1 MTETSDSEIVS
12 TRQQRIAQLAKQMPQ
27 KGLTSLNQHLD
38 LAWLRE
44 AYRRTRKDG
53 AVGVDGQTA
62 ADYEKDL
69 EGNLRSLLERAKSGT
84 YWAPPVRRVHIPK
97 GTGGETRPIGIP
109 TLEDK
114 VLQRAIVMLLEPIYE
129 EDFYDCSYGFRPRR
143 SAHDAL
149 DSLSKQTMWSGVNC
163 LLEVDIRKFFDTLDH
178 AHLRTFLQQRIR
190 DGVVLRLIGKWLNA
204 GVMEDGA
211 VTHPDTGSPQ
221 GGVVSPVL
229 ANVYL
234 HYVLDDW
241 FVREVQPRLKG
252 RAYVVRYADDFVIG
266 FTEDED
272 ARRVMAVL
280 PKRFGKYGLTIHPD
294 KTRLLPFRKPQ
305 GARKR
310 PETFDFLGFTHF
322 WARSRKGNWVLKRK
336 TAADRFTRALRMIA
350 QWCRS
355 HRHDSISEQ
364 HTVLCRKLRGHAA
377 YYGITGNSP
386 ALARFRYEVLWV
398 WRKWLLRRRRA
409 WRARAG
415 WFGRILERYPVP
427 YLRSVHSVYR
437 SVANG

>member
-1 MTETSDSEIVS
+1 
-12 TRQQRIAQLAKQMPQ
+12 MPE

-69 EGNLRSLLERAKSGT
+69 EGNLQSLLERAKSGT

-129 EDFYDCSYGFRPRR
+129 EDFYDCSFGFRPRR

-149 DSLSKQTMWSGVNC
+149 DSLSKQTMWSGVSC

-178 AHLRTFLQQRIR
+178 AHLRAFLQQRIR

-204 GVMEDGA
+204 GVMESGA
-211 VTHPDTGSPQ
+211 VTRPEAGSPQ

-234 HYVLDDW
+234 HYVLDQW
-241 FVREVQPRLKG
+241 FAREVQPRLKG

-294 KTRLLPFRKPQ
+294 KTRLVPFRKPT
-305 GARKR
+305 GERDS
-310 PETFDFLGFTHF
+310 PEGDGPGTFDFLGFTHF
-322 WARSRKGNWVLKRK
+322 WARSRKGNWVLMRK
-336 TAADRFTRALRMIA
+336 TAASRFTRAVRTID

-355 HRHDSISEQ
+355 HRHDPIAEQ
-364 HTVLCRKLRGHAA
+364 HAVLCQKLQGHAG

-386 ALARFRYEVLWV
+386 ALARFYHEVLKV
-398 WRKWLLRRRRA
+398 WRKWLMRRRRA
-409 WRARAG
+409 WRASWD
-415 WFGRILERYPVP
+415 WFRQLLERYPLP
-427 YLRSVHSVYR
+427 YLRVIHSMYR
-437 SVANG
+437 GVAKG

>member
-1 MTETSDSEIVS
+1 MTETSDSELVS
-12 TRQQRIAQLAKQMPQ
+12 TRQRRIAQLAKQMPE

-53 AVGVDGQTA
+53 AVGVDGRTA

-69 EGNLRSLLERAKSGT
+69 EGNLRSLLERAKSGI

-129 EDFYDCSYGFRPRR
+129 EDFYDCSFGFRPRR

-149 DSLSKQTMWSGVNC
+149 DSLSKQTMWSGVSC
-163 LLEVDIRKFFDTLDH
+163 LLEVDIRKFFDTLGH
-178 AHLRTFLQQRIR
+178 AHLREFLQQRIR

-211 VTHPDTGSPQ
+211 VTHPAAGSPQ
-221 GGVVSPVL
+221 GGVISPVL

-234 HYVLDDW
+234 HYVLDRW
-241 FVREVQPRLKG
+241 FAREVQPRLKG

-272 ARRVMAVL
+272 ARRVMDVL

-294 KTRLLPFRKPQ
+294 KTRLVPFRKPQ
-305 GARKR
+305 GERKG
-310 PETFDFLGFTHF
+310 PDGDGSGTFDFLGFTHF
-322 WARSRKGNWVLKRK
+322 WRDLG
-336 TAADRFTRALRMIA
+336 
-350 QWCRS
+350 
-355 HRHDSISEQ
+355 
-364 HTVLCRKLRGHAA
+364 RG
-377 YYGITGNSP
+377 TG
-386 ALARFRYEVLWV
+386 F
-398 WRKWLLRRRRA
+398 
-409 WRARAG
+409 
-415 WFGRILERYPVP
+415 
-427 YLRSVHSVYR
+427 
-437 SVANG
+437 